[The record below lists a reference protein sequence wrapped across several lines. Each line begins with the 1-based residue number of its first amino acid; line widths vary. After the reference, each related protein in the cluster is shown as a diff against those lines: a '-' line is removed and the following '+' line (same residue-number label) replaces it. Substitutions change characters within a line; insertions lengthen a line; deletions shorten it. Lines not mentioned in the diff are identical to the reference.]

1 MKDNLSNIINTGSN
15 SDRINSFVWLSITA
29 TNSDFS
35 NLSSDVR
42 SRRDLMADY
51 LHKNQPTAQKIA
63 NFIKNRL
70 IPDQDLNWITESRR
84 QALWLER
91 YIASSIMQEQDQQWI
106 SKKNLTTS
114 ESRLSEIWGFTIPF
128 HLIEK
133 NRSTALFDYWTAY
146 HFLQMQDRINKSKE
160 MQLAWENSIKS
171 DNFFAWLD
179 TDNAEKKRASFWI
192 WLKQKYPEITQ
203 DNPSFS
209 SHEELLIFFDNP
221 RFSDSD
227 KQLFSQNYRKIW
239 NQQRQ
244 RESANGKKQTN
255 FVLSEKT
262 ISNLSMLAQK
272 HGLTR
277 TEIIEI
283 LIESEAKDEI
293 YISKRLNR
301 KAALTTPI

>member
-1 MKDNLSNIINTGSN
+1 MKDNLSKIINTDNN
-15 SDRINSFVWLSITA
+15 SERINSFAWISIA
-29 TNSDFS
+29 AINSDFS
-35 NLSSDVR
+35 NLNSDSR
-42 SRRDLMADY
+42 SQRDLMADY
-51 LHKNQPTAQKIA
+51 LHKDQSTAQKIA
-63 NFIKNRL
+63 DYIKNRL
-70 IPDQDLNWITESRR
+70 IPDQDLNWISESHR

-91 YIASSIMQEQDQQWI
+91 YIASNIMQGQQLI
-106 SKKNLTTS
+106 SNQNITTS
-114 ESRLSEIWGFTIPF
+114 KSPLSKMWRFAIPF
-128 HLIEK
+128 HLTGK
-133 NRSTALFDYWTAY
+133 NRSTALFDYWTAFY
-146 HFLQMQDRINKSKE
+146 FLRMQDRIDKSKD
-160 MQLAWENSIKS
+160 MQLAWENSIES
-171 DNFFAWLD
+171 DKFFIWLD
-179 TDNAEKKRASFWI
+179 ADNAEKKRASFWI

-203 DNPSFS
+203 DHPSFH
-209 SHEELLIFFDNP
+209 SHEELLIFFDNL
-221 RFSDSD
+221 RFTDSD
-227 KQLFSQNYRKIW
+227 KQMFSQNYRKIW

-301 KAALTTPI
+301 IAALTTPI